1 LGWSFSRIF
10 IQRAPP
16 PAQAQ
21 AQLTQAH
28 AQAHE
33 WQAQT
38 HDCLFIDLLLGG
50 DWKGMSWF
58 AKSWMFLT
66 MLLAADCMFRTTV
79 FAKSC
84 PGIVV
89 GLVGIGG
96 VVVEGVVVEG
106 IAGPEGL
113 RGMFQY
119 HHQSGFGV
127 MTVPGGKVSLNWSS
141 NFWSDR
147 SQSMF

>member
-1 LGWSFSRIF
+1 
-10 IQRAPP
+10 
-16 PAQAQ
+16 
-21 AQLTQAH
+21 
-28 AQAHE
+28 
-33 WQAQT
+33 
-38 HDCLFIDLLLGG
+38 
-50 DWKGMSWF
+50 
-58 AKSWMFLT
+58 MFLT

-84 PGIVV
+84 PGMVV
-89 GLVGIGG
+89 GLVGIVG

-106 IAGPEGL
+106 MAGPEGL

-119 HHQSGFGV
+119 HHQSGLGV
-127 MTVPGGKVSLNWSS
+127 MIVPGGKTSLNWSS